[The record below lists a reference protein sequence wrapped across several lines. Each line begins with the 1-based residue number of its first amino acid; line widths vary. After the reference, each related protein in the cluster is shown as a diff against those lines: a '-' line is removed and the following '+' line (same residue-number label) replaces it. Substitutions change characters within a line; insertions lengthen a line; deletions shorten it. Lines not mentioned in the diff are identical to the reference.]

1 MKGHKGNHQSVT
13 VKLCLSSLSGALVV
27 VIDPPERSSQSDHP
41 AGFMEK
47 PLSVLGNTCRML
59 HMDHVAEMA
68 SALNRGGGRGGG
80 QHP

>member
-1 MKGHKGNHQSVT
+1 M
-13 VKLCLSSLSGALVV
+13 V

-68 SALNRGGGRGGG
+68 SALNRGGGGGDAG
-80 QHP
+80 GASSIGSEGRRWSHSSFMGL